1 VTAADPPPGADPER
15 TALSWRRTA
24 LSVAVGALVAGR
36 TLEPWFGPPV
46 WVATAL
52 GLLGAAAMSRV
63 GLRRTT
69 AWAAVV
75 DDARA
80 DRGAGAPV
88 PAGARV
94 PGGGALAATALA
106 TAVLGV
112 AALLAVL
119 GHAAG

>member
-1 VTAADPPPGADPER
+1 MTAADPPPGADPER

-63 GLRRTT
+63 GLRRTA

-80 DRGAGAPV
+80 DRARVRV
-88 PAGARV
+88 PATSANLG
-94 PGGGALAATALA
+94 PGFDALGLALAL
-106 TAVLGV
+106 
-112 AALLAVL
+112 
-119 GHAAG
+119 H